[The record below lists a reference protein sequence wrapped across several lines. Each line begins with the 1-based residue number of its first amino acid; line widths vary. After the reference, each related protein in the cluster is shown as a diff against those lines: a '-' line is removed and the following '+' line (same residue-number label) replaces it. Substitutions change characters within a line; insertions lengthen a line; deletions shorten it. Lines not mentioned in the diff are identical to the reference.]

1 MIKRLFFI
9 LAATFFLASCGERGT
24 GLPPGIEATPRQ
36 QGQWLFVNY
45 WAIWC
50 APCREEIPELN
61 EFAAEHADKVIVYGV
76 NYDNVSGED
85 LLVQATELAIEF
97 PLLAT
102 DPASQLEYA
111 RPTVLPTTIVIN
123 PEGEV
128 WARLLG
134 PQTVDDLVAAMGA
147 PAQKLAPPVN

>member
-1 MIKRLFFI
+1 MRCAITGLLLLL
-9 LAATFFLASCGERGT
+9 LAACSGPPQDPAGETAFAELAADGRWT
-24 GLPPGIEATPRQ
+24 II
-36 QGQWLFVNY
+36 NY